1 MNKEKTKRV
10 LDYFEEL
17 YPNAHCELNHR
28 NVFELLV
35 AVMLSAQTTDKKV
48 NQVTPGL
55 FEKYPKVSDFANA
68 SLEELQDQIKVIG
81 LYRNKAK
88 NLKAMAQELVENYQ
102 GEVPCTRKELESLP
116 GVGRKTTNVVLSV
129 GFNVP
134 GEIDLAGIDLELAH
148 VKQGREIRL
157 KQALDKVKDY
167 YDYVFI
173 DCPPAL
179 GLLNTNALTSC
190 DTVLIPVQC
199 EYYALEGLT
208 QLLNTI
214 KLTQNHFNKKLSI
227 EGLLLTMLDQ
237 RTNLGLEVSQEVRK
251 YFKEKVYKTVIPRN
265 IKLSEAPSAGICIFD
280 YDGSSVGAQ
289 AYKELAKEVLS
300 RNG

>member
-1 MNKEKTKRV
+1 MTKVIAITNQKGGVGKTTTSVNLAAALAKMK
-10 LDYFEEL
+10 YKI
-17 YPNAHCELNHR
+17 
-28 NVFELLV
+28 LLID
-35 AVMLSAQTTDKKV
+35 MDPQ
-48 NQVTPGL
+48 
-55 FEKYPKVSDFANA
+55 ANA
-68 SLEELQDQIKVIG
+68 TQGIGINRDYIELSTYHV
-81 LYRNKAK
+81 LT
-88 NLKAMAQELVENYQ
+88 
-102 GEVPCTRKELESLP
+102 GEVGLD
-116 GVGRKTTNVVLSV
+116 VA
-129 GFNVP
+129 P

-148 VKQGREIRL
+148 VKQGREVRL

-280 YDGSSVGAQ
+280 YDSSSVGAQ